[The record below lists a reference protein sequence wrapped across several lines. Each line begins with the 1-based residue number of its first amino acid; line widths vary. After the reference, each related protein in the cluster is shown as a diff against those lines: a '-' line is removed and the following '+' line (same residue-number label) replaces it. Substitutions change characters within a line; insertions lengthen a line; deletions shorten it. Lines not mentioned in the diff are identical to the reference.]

1 MRRTL
6 AVLSIAGFS
15 LLAACGS
22 AGKSPVDSVS
32 DTSTS
37 IAPSTTVASPTTA
50 NTSAGIPASSV
61 PEQPSLVVT
70 VTPSSVAPG
79 ATVTFRLTG
88 ADLDQ
93 WLGGVDTY
101 LDRQING
108 EWRTIWAMTPTDWG
122 SDAHNFDTDG
132 REWERVAVGLPADRD
147 VTIRIPARATPGEY
161 RICRPQ
167 IHTIGDT
174 NVEEYLC
181 APLTIE

>member
-6 AVLSIAGFS
+6 AGLSIAGFT

-22 AGKSPVDSVS
+22 ASKSPVESVS
-32 DTSTS
+32 DS
-37 IAPSTTVASPTTA
+37 STTVATSTTAALPTTA
-50 NTSAGIPASSV
+50 AAMEGIPASSV
-61 PEQPSLVVT
+61 LAQASLSVT
-70 VTPSSVAPG
+70 VTPSTVAPG
-79 ATVTFRLTG
+79 ETITFRLVG

-93 WLGGVDTY
+93 WLGGVATY

-122 SDAHNFDTDG
+122 SDAHNFTTDG
-132 REWERVAVGLPADRD
+132 REWERVAVGLEATKD
-147 VTIRIPARATPGEY
+147 VVIRIPVKTEQGDY
-161 RICRPQ
+161 RLCRPYV
-167 IHTIGDT
+167 HEVGGE